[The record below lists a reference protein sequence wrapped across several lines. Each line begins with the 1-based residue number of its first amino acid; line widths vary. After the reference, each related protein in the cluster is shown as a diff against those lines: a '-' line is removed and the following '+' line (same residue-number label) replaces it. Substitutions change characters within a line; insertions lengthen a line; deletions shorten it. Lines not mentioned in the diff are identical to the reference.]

1 MAFSRTER
9 APASTVRRRSVPRCH
24 APALER
30 LLSRL
35 GDVAG
40 GGLACGGLGVCWI
53 LRHVG
58 RDRGRPDWGRLPSFD
73 IASPPLEGCTC
84 YLASADLHAGVQPPT
99 FWWAVGPSLN
109 GDSVPTMLPALSLE
123 GFSSSA
129 NPGANL
135 RSCAAWLCA
144 MMLDACCAEQR
155 MGGFWREFER
165 LLLPARAC
173 TAGRSQ
179 STARRKDDLISR
191 DVRSLTELRHQ
202 SRTGSL
208 GNGADGGVSCPSPA
222 RRNCAR
228 AWYKV
233 LRSSEEI
240 FLATD
245 LQNMA
250 NHTPK
255 AVSPIDLSRI

>member
-1 MAFSRTER
+1 
-9 APASTVRRRSVPRCH
+9 
-24 APALER
+24 
-30 LLSRL
+30 
-35 GDVAG
+35 
-40 GGLACGGLGVCWI
+40 VCWI